1 MEHQPL
7 KIEIINQCH
16 KMQPWQKAGFEMYA
30 KRIPAEIILNETLQ
44 TPKKI
49 KPSKN
54 KSYII
59 ALDRLGKALSSIEI
73 SERLA
78 SITQQSSHIIFNV
91 GAAEGLSQADIALAD
106 ECWSLSA
113 LTFPHQLSK
122 IILIEQLYRGF
133 CILSNHPYHK

>member
-1 MEHQPL
+1 MEQRSL

-16 KMQPWQKAGFEMYA
+16 KMQPWQKAGFDMYA
-30 KRIPAEIILNETLQ
+30 KRIPAEIILNETLHSQ
-44 TPKKI
+44 KKI
-49 KPSKN
+49 KASKT
-54 KSYII
+54 KHYII
-59 ALDRLGKALSSIEI
+59 ALDRLGKSLSSIEI

-78 SITQQSSHIIFNV
+78 LITQKSSHIIFNI
-91 GAAEGLSQADIALAD
+91 GASEGLNRTEIDSAD

-122 IILIEQLYRGF
+122 IILIEQLYRSF

>member
-1 MEHQPL
+1 M

-30 KRIPAEIILNETLQ
+30 KRIPAQIILNETLHS
-44 TPKKI
+44 PRKI
-49 KPSKN
+49 KISKT
-54 KSYII
+54 KQYII
-59 ALDRLGKALSSIEI
+59 ALDRLGKSLSSIEI

-78 SITQQSSHIIFNV
+78 LITQKSSHIIFNI
-91 GAAEGLSQADIALAD
+91 GASEGLSKTEIGNAD

-122 IILIEQLYRGF
+122 IILIEQLYRSF